1 MLIFAIFLLILLI
14 FLFFWRKLVIKYLSV
29 PTRDLRALHGMR
41 QVLKLVL
48 ADENLAKFDP
58 SKDRGAFIPGE
69 SRRKKMKP
77 KQTGRE
83 GALRALKNRLKNG
96 VSA

>member
-1 MLIFAIFLLILLI
+1 MLFFVIFLLILLI
-14 FLFFWRKLVIKYLSV
+14 FLYFWRKLVIKYLSV
-29 PTRDLRALHGMR
+29 QTRDMRALYGIR
-41 QVLKLVL
+41 RVLKLLL

-69 SRRKKMKP
+69 SRRKKVRQK
-77 KQTGRE
+77 TSGRE
-83 GALRALKNRLKNG
+83 GALRALKKRLKNG

>member
-1 MLIFAIFLLILLI
+1 MLIYVIFLLILLYY
-14 FLFFWRKLVIKYLSV
+14 WRKMAIKYLSLQ
-29 PTRDLRALHGMR
+29 TRDMRALYGIR
-41 QVLKLVL
+41 QVLKLLL

-69 SRRKKMKP
+69 SRRKKVRQK
-77 KQTGRE
+77 TSGRD
-83 GALRALKNRLKNG
+83 GAVRALKKRLKHG